1 MKRIHV
7 VVIVVLGLLLVASTG
22 WGAVWMYAN
31 NSKVPEGVT
40 AGGIE
45 LGGMDIDEAAS
56 LLSQYT
62 DNWEQQQIV
71 VQANE
76 NEVANDSRAWTL
88 KELGYEVDAAS
99 AVAALEKLQEGSLL
113 DRARYRHS
121 FEQTLSIDYSSEH
134 KVFDNAIQLQ
144 WGWIDSSAP
153 TNATRAI
160 TANDRVV
167 YTPSHNA
174 YRLDVDTLR
183 TQVDQWAEDSQ
194 KAAGVNAAVGI
205 SATDLAALS
214 KHKLELPLPIKTVE
228 PEVTLEKL
236 KAEGIDRMMMS
247 FTTDFA
253 TSAEGR
259 AYNVTSTAKVLNDI
273 ELAPDEVFS
282 YGKIVAATEKKYG
295 YREAPVI
302 QNGKLVPGIGG
313 GICQVSSTLY
323 NAIIRAGL
331 DIVERRNHSLPVS
344 YLPIGQDATFASG
357 AIDFRFRNT
366 TGKHLIIRTVVE
378 NRKLTVKLFG
388 TLPDNVRY
396 DIESITT
403 STIEPA
409 IKETVSDALA
419 PGGRLI
425 TQQGKQGYV
434 VETYRTLVRDGEVV
448 SRERLSKDKYNAQ
461 PTLVS
466 IGKGTEPSDK
476 LGPGAPSDSEQAPII
491 EDGVGAQAP
500 SA

>member
-7 VVIVVLGLLLVASTG
+7 VFIIVLSLLLAASAG
-22 WGAVWMYAN
+22 WGALSLYAN
-31 NSKVPEGVT
+31 DSKVPEHVT
-40 AGGIE
+40 AGGIP
-45 LGGMDIDEAAS
+45 LGGMEIDEAAS
-56 LLSQYT
+56 LLTQYA
-62 DNWEQQQIV
+62 DSWEQQRIV
-71 VQANE
+71 VLANE
-76 NEVANDSRAWTL
+76 ALKSTDSREWTL
-88 KELGYEVDAAS
+88 KELGYHVDVDA
-99 AVAALEKLQEGSLL
+99 AVAALQKLQEGSLI
-113 DRARYRHS
+113 DRARYRRS
-121 FEQTLSIDYSSEH
+121 FEKTLSIDYSSDAQT
-134 KVFDNAIQLQ
+134 FDDTVRKE
-144 WGWIDSSAP
+144 WGWIDASAP
-153 TNATRAI
+153 TNATRVI

-167 YTPSHNA
+167 YTPSVNA
-174 YRLDVDTLR
+174 YRIDLGSLHQ
-183 TQVDQWAEDSQ
+183 QVDPWIEEAQSSAD
-194 KAAGVNAAVGI
+194 KLAA
-205 SATDLAALS
+205 DLAALS
-214 KHKLELPLPIKTVE
+214 TGGFVLPLPISIVE

-236 KAEGIDRMMMS
+236 KAEGIDRMIMS

-253 TSAEGR
+253 SSAEGR
-259 AYNVTSTAKVLNDI
+259 AYNVTSTAQVLNDV

-323 NAIIRAGL
+323 NAAIRAGL

-388 TLPDNVRY
+388 TMPDNIHY
-396 DIESITT
+396 DIESVTT
-403 STIEPA
+403 STIEPT
-409 IKETVSDALA
+409 IRETVSDALP

-448 SRERLSKDKYNAQ
+448 KRERLSKDKYNAQ

-466 IGKGTEPSDK
+466 IGKGTKPS
-476 LGPGAPSDSEQAPII
+476 GGQGATTDTEQAPII
-491 EDGVGAQAP
+491 EDGLGAQAP

>member
-22 WGAVWMYAN
+22 WGAVWLYAN
-31 NSKVPEGVT
+31 DSKVPEGVT
-40 AGGIE
+40 ASGIQ
-45 LGGMDIDEAAS
+45 LGGMDIEEAAS
-56 LLSQYT
+56 LLSQYA
-62 DNWEQQQIV
+62 DKWEQQQTVI
-71 VQANE
+71 QANE
-76 NEVANDSRAWTL
+76 AEVSTDSQTWTL
-88 KELGYEVDAAS
+88 KELGYDADAS
-99 AVAALEKLQEGSLL
+99 AAIAALKKLQEGNLL

-121 FEQTLSIDYSSEH
+121 FEQTLSIEYSSET
-134 KVFDNAIQLQ
+134 KVFDKAIQQQ
-144 WGWIDSSAP
+144 WGWIDRSAA
-153 TNATRAI
+153 TNATRVI

-174 YRLDVDTLR
+174 YRLDIDTLR
-183 TQVDQWAEDSQ
+183 TQLNQWVEDSK
-194 KAAGVNAAVGI
+194 KAAAVNAADL
-205 SATDLAALS
+205 SALA
-214 KHKLELPLPIKTVE
+214 KRKLELQLPIKSVE
-228 PEVTLEKL
+228 PVVTLEKL
-236 KAEGIDRMMMS
+236 KAEGIDRMIMS
-247 FTTDFA
+247 FTTDFS

-259 AYNVTSTAKVLNDI
+259 AFNVTSTAKVLNDI
-273 ELAPDEVFS
+273 ELTPDEVFS

-323 NAIIRAGL
+323 NAVIRAGL

-357 AIDFRFRNT
+357 AIDFRFQNT

-403 STIEPA
+403 STIEPT
-409 IKETVSDALA
+409 IKETVSDAL
-419 PGGRLI
+419 PSGGRLI
-425 TQQGKQGYV
+425 TQQGKQGFV

-466 IGKGTEPSDK
+466 IGKGTEPSGNQ
-476 LGPGAPSDSEQAPII
+476 GPNTPNDAEQEPII

>member
-7 VVIVVLGLLLVASTG
+7 VFIVVLGLLLVASAG
-22 WGAVWMYAN
+22 WGAVWLYASD
-31 NSKVPEGVT
+31 SKVPEDVT
-40 AGGIE
+40 AGGIP
-45 LGGMDIDEAAS
+45 LGGMEVDEAAS
-56 LLSQYT
+56 LLSQYV
-62 DNWEQQQIV
+62 DLWEQQKV
-71 VQANE
+71 VVLANE
-76 NEVANDSRAWTL
+76 ALESTDSKTWTL
-88 KELGYEVDAAS
+88 EELGNHADAEA
-99 AVAALEKLQEGSLL
+99 AIAALKKLQEGSLI

-121 FEQTLSIDYSSEH
+121 FEKTLTVNYSSDQQ
-134 KVFDNAIQLQ
+134 VFDDAIHKE
-144 WGWIDSSAP
+144 WGWIDASAP
-153 TNATRAI
+153 TNATRVI

-167 YTPSHNA
+167 YTPSSNA
-174 YRLDVDTLR
+174 YRIDYDVLHE
-183 TQVDQWAEDSQ
+183 QVDPWIEEAKTST
-194 KAAGVNAAVGI
+194 AV
-205 SATDLAALS
+205 LAADLDALPTREL
-214 KHKLELPLPIKTVE
+214 HLPLPIKTVE
-228 PEVTLEKL
+228 PEFTLEKL
-236 KAEGIDRMMMS
+236 KAQGIDRMIMS

-259 AYNVTSTAKVLNDI
+259 AFNVTSTAKVLNDV

-282 YGKIVAATEKKYG
+282 YGKIVAATEKEYG

-323 NAIIRAGL
+323 NAVIRAGL

-357 AIDFRFRNT
+357 AIDFRFKNT
-366 TGKHLIIRTVVE
+366 TGKYLIIRTVVE
-378 NRKLTVKLFG
+378 DRKLTVKLFG
-388 TLPDNVRY
+388 TMPDNVRY

-403 STIEPA
+403 STIEPT
-409 IKETVSDALA
+409 IKETVSDALP

-461 PTLVS
+461 PTLVN
-466 IGKGTEPSDK
+466 IGKGTEPSKK
-476 LGPGAPSDSEQAPII
+476 LGPGAPNDAEQTPII
-491 EDGVGAQAP
+491 EDGLGVQAP

>member
-7 VVIVVLGLLLVASTG
+7 LFIIVLGLLLVASTG

-40 AGGIE
+40 VDGIQ
-45 LGGMDIDEAAS
+45 LGGMEVGEAAS
-56 LLSQYT
+56 LLTKYT
-62 DNWEQQQIV
+62 DQWEQQQTVI
-71 VQANE
+71 QANDAD
-76 NEVANDSRAWTL
+76 VSSDSRAWTL
-88 KELGYEVDAAS
+88 KELGYDADAS
-99 AVAALEKLQEGSLL
+99 AAIAALKKLQEGDLI

-121 FEQTLSIDYSSEH
+121 FEQTLSIDYSFEP
-134 KVFDNAIQLQ
+134 KAFDKAIRQQ
-144 WGWIDSSAP
+144 WGWIDSSAT
-153 TNATRAI
+153 TNATRVI

-183 TQVDQWAEDSQ
+183 NQVNQWVEDSQ
-194 KAAGVNAAVGI
+194 TTAATNAA
-205 SATDLAALS
+205 DLTALGTR
-214 KHKLELPLPIKTVE
+214 KLELPLPIKTVE

-236 KAEGIDRMMMS
+236 KAEGIDRMIMS

-253 TSAEGR
+253 SSAEGR
-259 AYNVTSTAKVLNDI
+259 AYNVTSTAKVLNDV

-357 AIDFRFRNT
+357 AIDFRFKNT

-378 NRKLTVKLFG
+378 DRKLTVKLFG

-403 STIEPA
+403 STIEPT
-409 IKETVSDALA
+409 IRETVSDTLP

-434 VETYRTLVRDGEVV
+434 VETYRTLVRDGKVV

-466 IGKGTEPSDK
+466 IGKGTEPSSK
-476 LGPGAPSDSEQAPII
+476 LGPGAPNDAEQAPII
-491 EDGVGAQAP
+491 EDGVGTQAP

>member
-7 VVIVVLGLLLVASTG
+7 VFIVVLSLLLVASAG
-22 WGAVWMYAN
+22 WGVLSLYAN
-31 NSKVPEGVT
+31 DSKVPEDVT
-40 AGGIE
+40 AGGIQ
-45 LGGMDIDEAAS
+45 LGGMEIDEAAD
-56 LLSQYT
+56 LLTQYA
-62 DNWEQQQIV
+62 NSWEKQQIV
-71 VQANE
+71 VLANE
-76 NEVANDSRAWTL
+76 ALDSTDSREWTL
-88 KELGYEVDAAS
+88 KELGYQVDTDSAIAS
-99 AVAALEKLQEGSLL
+99 LKKLQEGSLI

-121 FEQTLSIDYSSEH
+121 FEKTLSVNYSSDT
-134 KVFDNAIQLQ
+134 KAFDDAVQKE
-144 WGWIDSSAP
+144 WGWIDTSAP
-153 TNATRAI
+153 TNATRVI

-167 YTPSHNA
+167 YTPSTNA
-174 YRLDVDTLR
+174 YRIDLTSLHN
-183 TQVDQWAEDSQ
+183 QVDPWIKEAQS
-194 KAAGVNAAVGI
+194 
-205 SATDLAALS
+205 SASVLAADLTALS
-214 KHKLELPLPIKTVE
+214 TRGFHLPLPIKVVE

-236 KAEGIDRMMMS
+236 KAEGVDRMIMS

-259 AYNVTSTAKVLNDI
+259 AYNVTSTAKVLNDV

-282 YGKIVAATEKKYG
+282 YGKIVAATEQKYG

-357 AIDFRFRNT
+357 AIDFRFKNT

-378 NRKLTVKLFG
+378 DRKLTVKLFG

-403 STIEPA
+403 STIEPT
-409 IKETVSDALA
+409 IRETVSDALP

-434 VETYRTLVRDGEVV
+434 VETYRTLVRDGEAV

-466 IGKGTEPSDK
+466 VGKGTETKGK
-476 LGPGAPSDSEQAPII
+476 LGPGASNDAEQAPII
-491 EDGVGAQAP
+491 EDGVGAAVP